1 MATTTQILLAVVFDT
16 VATAVLLLA
25 FVRGGRPERVG
36 GLINLFGLVAST
48 LFRLLAPSVNWAPG
62 AASILAVDIC
72 VAAGF
77 FWLGVTTVRFW
88 PIWAAGFALADL
100 FMSIC
105 AALLP
110 HVSLFAYHTGLGIY
124 AYLALGALALGTFRL
139 APHAEPHIR
148 IGSRRLWLRHL
159 EETS

>member
-1 MATTTQILLAVVFDT
+1 MSTGWLLALLFDT
-16 VATAVLLLA
+16 LSVGICVFAVVRGGVPERRGATVNLLAIGATAVLRSLD
-25 FVRGGRPERVG
+25 GRH
-36 GLINLFGLVAST
+36 LVPADYG
-48 LFRLLAPSVNWAPG
+48 V
-62 AASILAVDIC
+62 LAVDVC

-77 FWLGVTTVRFW
+77 LWLGVTTIRFW

>member
-1 MATTTQILLAVVFDT
+1 MMSLAGYLAIAFNT
-16 VATAVLLLA
+16 VLVTVCGFA
-25 FVRGGRPERVG
+25 FIRGGRPEREG
-36 GLINLFGLVAST
+36 AAINLVAALASDVLRLADPAHLATADLWIFGIDLVVAASF
-48 LFRLLAPSVNWAPG
+48 FRLG
-62 AASILAVDIC
+62 A
-72 VAAGF
+72 
-77 FWLGVTTVRFW
+77 TTIRFW
-88 PIWAAGFALADL
+88 PIWAASFALADL
-100 FMSIC
+100 FMSIS

-124 AYLALGALALGTFRL
+124 AYLALGALALGTLRL

>member
-1 MATTTQILLAVVFDT
+1 MTFRVLLAVVFDI
-16 VATAVLLLA
+16 VATAVLFFA

-36 GLINLFGLVAST
+36 GLINLAGLVAST
-48 LFRLLAPSVNWAPG
+48 LFRLVAPSVNWAP
-62 AASILAVDIC
+62 AAVSILAIDVV
-72 VAAGF
+72 VAGGF
-77 FWLGVTTVRFW
+77 FWLGVTTIRFW

-105 AALLP
+105 GALLP
-110 HVSLFAYHTGLGIY
+110 RVSLFAYHTGLGIY

-148 IGSRRLWLRHL
+148 NGSRRLWLRHL